1 MTEELHF
8 TQKPLV
14 VQHPAM
20 SSIKVRKGIVYRSD
34 GDEELLMDVAGEFE
48 QPTPAIIFVHG
59 GPIRTSYA
67 PPKDWQINQDYVRLA
82 ACHGFV
88 GVTFNHRFYAREQL
102 PQSIEDVEAAVG
114 FVRENSAEFNID
126 PDRICIWAFS
136 GGGNHLPA
144 FFQKQPD
151 YLRCIISFY
160 ARHPDN
166 IIAAAA
172 NNKIPY
178 LIIRAGKDAPDLN
191 EKIDQFVASAL
202 AANLPVELINNPDG
216 EHGFDFAEDDDPPA
230 LLEMS
235 QRTITQALAF
245 AQAYLLSKNA

>member
-8 TQKPLV
+8 TKKPLV

-20 SSIKVRKGIVYRSD
+20 SSIRVRKGIVYRSD
-34 GDEELLMDVAGEFE
+34 GDESLLMDVAGEFE
-48 QPTPAIIFVHG
+48 QPVPAIIFIHG
-59 GPIRTSYA
+59 GPMRTTYD
-67 PPKDWQINQDYVRLA
+67 PPREWRLFQEYGRLA
-82 ACHGFV
+82 ACRGFV
-88 GVTFNHRFYAREQL
+88 GVTFNHRFYAHEQL
-102 PQSIEDVEAAVG
+102 PQSIEDVEAAVA

-126 PDRICIWAFS
+126 PDRICLWAFS
-136 GGGNHLPA
+136 GGGNHLA
-144 FFQKQPD
+144 TFFQKQPD

-160 ARHPDN
+160 ARHPDTT
-166 IIAAAA
+166 IAAAA

-191 EKIDQFVASAL
+191 EKIDQFVTSAL

-230 LLEMS
+230 LLKMS

-245 AQAYLLSKNA
+245 AEAYLPSPDA